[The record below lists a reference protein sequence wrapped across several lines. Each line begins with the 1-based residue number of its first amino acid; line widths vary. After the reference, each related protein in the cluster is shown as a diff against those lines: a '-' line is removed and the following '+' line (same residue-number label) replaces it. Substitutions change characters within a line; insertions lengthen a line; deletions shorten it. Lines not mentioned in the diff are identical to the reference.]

1 MKKTTDFIVERRNI
15 IMGVFIFFA
24 IVSIFLSQKV
34 KINYEMTEYLPSDSK
49 TKIGMDIMEKEF
61 EEEKES
67 YLNVMFKNLT
77 EEEKDNMYKRLL
89 EIDGVSSVDYEKESE
104 EYNSNEYT
112 LAQKLWIIS
121 MKNQHI

>member
-61 EEEKES
+61 E
-67 YLNVMFKNLT
+67 
-77 EEEKDNMYKRLL
+77 
-89 EIDGVSSVDYEKESE
+89 
-104 EYNSNEYT
+104 
-112 LAQKLWIIS
+112 
-121 MKNQHI
+121 